1 MVESN
6 NIIRD
11 HKDLPTLEKDSLYVN
26 RKKEIK
32 IWEAL
37 TSILNEKHGL
47 AIFVT
52 LAGEAKEPKFEYEN
66 REINCQK

>member
-1 MVESN
+1 ML
-6 NIIRD
+6 IG
-11 HKDLPTLEKDSLYVN
+11 EK
-26 RKKEIK
+26 KKIK

-37 TSILNEKHGL
+37 TSIPKEKHGL